1 MAGAGDDLLLSV
13 AEVAWLLSVTEPT
26 VRVWIKEGKL
36 RAQRAGARFWRIR
49 QSEVDRM
56 LSEQIS
62 HQPGSSPHAGL
73 VAAVQARD
81 LLSSLITGPERGGGE
96 DAG

>member
-1 MAGAGDDLLLSV
+1 
-13 AEVAWLLSVTEPT
+13 
-26 VRVWIKEGKL
+26 
-36 RAQRAGARFWRIR
+36 
-49 QSEVDRM
+49 M

-62 HQPGSSPHAGL
+62 HQPGSSPHARL

>member
-1 MAGAGDDLLLSV
+1 MAGAADDRLLSV
-13 AEVAWLLSVTEPT
+13 ADVARLLSVTEPT

-56 LSEQIS
+56 LSGQ
-62 HQPGSSPHAGL
+62 GSDRTSPSSGRRPPT
-73 VAAVQARD
+73 AAQARD
-81 LLSSLITGPERGGGE
+81 LLSSLISNPGQGRDSGG
-96 DAG
+96 